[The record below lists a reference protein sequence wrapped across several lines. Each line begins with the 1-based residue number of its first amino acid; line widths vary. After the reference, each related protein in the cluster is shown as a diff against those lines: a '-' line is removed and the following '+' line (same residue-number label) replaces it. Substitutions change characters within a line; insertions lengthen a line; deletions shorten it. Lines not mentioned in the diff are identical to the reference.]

1 MEWLNKV
8 AKHHKEWVKIV
19 NSFGEYF
26 FAEDIVQETYIML
39 MKWSS
44 EEKLF
49 KDGNI
54 SKGYMYFAL
63 KNTFLQ
69 HINKKNKISFISL
82 EEVCNVAEENNTEE
96 NEAYNNL
103 LNNIDSECNSWHWY
117 DKQLFELYKNT
128 NKSLRQI
135 SAETNISVTSIFN
148 TVKTCKK
155 RIKNNIGEDYQDFKN
170 KDYELIKK
178 RNEKK

>member
-1 MEWLNKV
+1 LEWLNKV

-82 EEVCNVAEENNTEE
+82 ENVCNVLEENNTEE

-135 SAETNISVTSIFN
+135 SAETNISVSSIFN
-148 TVKTCKK
+148 TIKICKK
-155 RIKNNIGEDYQDFKN
+155 RIKNNIEEDYIDFKN

-178 RNEKK
+178 QNEKK

>member
-82 EEVCNVAEENNTEE
+82 ENVCNVLEENNTEE

-155 RIKNNIGEDYQDFKN
+155 RIKNNIEEDYQDFKN

-178 RNEKK
+178 QNEKK